1 MNKNNKK
8 KKNLINLKLIKSI
21 TLETK
26 NCFLTLKNSGYQK
39 IKKFSLNFKK
49 MNKLEKVYPLVPE
62 LLNIKKV

>member
-1 MNKNNKK
+1 
-8 KKNLINLKLIKSI
+8 
-21 TLETK
+21 
-26 NCFLTLKNSGYQK
+26 LTLKNSGYQK